1 MANFDNRPTVEDDG
15 TLACLGLTTD
25 TERKH
30 LACPQVNQSSLVGQT
45 FVIDGFFEHVKG
57 IENSDKTLYKIRPD
71 FNSPETDAK
80 KVFTGSQ
87 ACIAIL
93 RKLAELDKFPR
104 KVTLRRSP
112 KGSFYFE

>member
-1 MANFDNRPTVEDDG
+1 MTNFDNRPSVEDDG
-15 TLACLGLTTD
+15 SLACLGLTTD
-25 TERKH
+25 VERKH
-30 LACPQVNQSSLVGQT
+30 FACPQVNQSSLVGQT

-57 IENSDKTLYKIRPD
+57 IEGSDKTLYKIRPD
-71 FNSPETDAK
+71 FNSPETEAK